1 MKRDERLRESGE
13 KEGDFISD
21 KSEREGGKQRW
32 FPGRPPVIVACSPC
46 VATRERAGSTER
58 EMSNLRG

>member
-1 MKRDERLRESGE
+1 MKRDESVRESGE
-13 KEGDFISD
+13 KDSDFISD
-21 KSEREGGKQRW
+21 RRERERQRW

-46 VATRERAGSTER
+46 VATRERVGSTER

>member
-1 MKRDERLRESGE
+1 MNDKKKASNFISGE
-13 KEGDFISD
+13 RK
-21 KSEREGGKQRW
+21 RETW

-46 VATRERAGSTER
+46 VETRERVGSTER